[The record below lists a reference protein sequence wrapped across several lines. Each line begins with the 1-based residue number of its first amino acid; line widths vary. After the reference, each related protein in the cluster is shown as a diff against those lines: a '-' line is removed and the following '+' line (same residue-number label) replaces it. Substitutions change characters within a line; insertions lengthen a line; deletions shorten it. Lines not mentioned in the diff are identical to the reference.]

1 MKITNLAIRYRPS
14 IAVLTVII
22 VLGGLGSYITIPKE
36 SFPSIEIPNI
46 VVTTVY
52 PGASPDD
59 IESLLTEPIEREI
72 QAVNGIKEIR
82 STSVEGVSS
91 VIIEFDPEVSMDEAF
106 QRVRDKVDVAKS
118 ELPADVEEPLV
129 SEIDLEEFPI
139 MNINLSAPYSLAR
152 LKQVAEDL
160 AEELEAIPNLLEVPV
175 VGGLEREVQVSV
187 DIHALQGYNLAFE
200 DVVSAI
206 QSENT
211 NLPGGSL
218 NVDRLDYLVRIN
230 GEFQDPE
237 AEISGLVISS
247 PNGRPVYVRDVANV
261 DFGFRER
268 SSYARLRV
276 LQVEENNRLTRLPE
290 GEAATNPV
298 VTLNVKKR
306 SGANILITADQVNE
320 VLDEFPLPSGT
331 RVVIT
336 GDMSEQVL
344 TFVKDLENNI
354 ISGLIFV
361 VLVLLFFLGV
371 RNAAL
376 VGIAIPLSMLLC
388 FIVFQTIGQELNFVI
403 LFSLIIALGMLVDNA
418 VVIVE
423 NIYRYREMGHGRWEA
438 ARLGTAEVGGAVV
451 ASTATTVAAFVP
463 MMFWPGVT
471 GKFMS
476 YLPLTLIVTLTCS
489 LFIAIII
496 NPVIT
501 GFFMRLDGEELSP
514 RPPLFR
520 RLALA
525 AVLMLAVLLGAANW
539 KTLVVLVVAV
549 PILYFAN
556 TRLFS
561 PLANNFVRAYLPKL
575 LTHYKVFLRFML
587 HRTYAS
593 GEAALAH
600 RALWL
605 ATIIAAAVGCL
616 SIGVSVAHRMP
627 PLMMA
632 GVPAMLA
639 SVVLAFV
646 LLFRTRNTYFRN
658 CFALGS
664 FTLGV
669 LLLICGGL
677 ITNLLGLT
685 AGLTLLLPA
694 SLLLVTGLA
703 GIFLH
708 TAESLYLGGKTTA
721 KAGLAF
727 SVVVLGVLVL
737 MSMVRQ
743 VEAAT
748 MVILILLP
756 AGIVAIGA
764 LGMLLNGRLLRRRSE
779 LLLTDNRAR
788 LLTLTLGGLF
798 SIFGL
803 FAAAPTGVEFFPDTD
818 PTLVNISLEA
828 PLGTNIDETN
838 RVTSEAQQRVNAL
851 LEGNSNDRSNV
862 KNILVNVGTG
872 GDAMFGGGA
881 PGSENSIVTL
891 NMVDYADRP
900 ESSRNTMTRLRE
912 RLQGIPGISM
922 DFEKDN
928 PGPPVGAPVNIEISG
943 ESFDEIAR
951 ITAAI
956 KGRLLEAASSGTI
969 PGLVDINDNLNTG
982 RPELRVNIDRQRA
995 ARFGLSTWQIANTIR
1010 SAINGIEASKYRTGK
1025 DEYDIIVRL
1034 EEVQR
1039 ESLESIEQLTIVDED
1054 VQIPITAVADFEI
1067 VGGLGSI
1074 TRLDLERVAT
1084 VTGDVAPGFNGA
1096 AILGQVQALLSDYE
1110 RSLPAGYGLAY
1121 TGENEE
1127 QQEAFG
1133 FLFTAL
1139 MIGVA
1144 GIFMIM
1150 IAQFNS
1156 VSAPL
1161 IIMVAVGLSLIGV
1174 LLGLTLTRTPFG
1186 LMTFIGVISLAG
1198 IVVNNNIVLIDYIR
1212 QLRDRGYNKLSAIV
1226 EGGATRLRPV
1236 VLTVLTTVIGLVP
1249 LTFGINVDFVGL
1261 LTDFAP
1267 DFQFGSE
1274 NTQFWGAMG
1283 TAIISGLL
1291 FATFLTLV
1299 IVPVM
1304 YSVFD
1309 SLSTRLGAALSR
1321 RRSADAAPA
1330 PGA

>member
-22 VLGGLGSYITIPKE
+22 VLAGLGSYITIPKE

-46 VVTTVY
+46 VVTTIY
-52 PGASPDD
+52 PGASPGD

-91 VIIEFDPEVSMDEAF
+91 VIIEFNPEISMDEAF

-129 SEIDLEEFPI
+129 SEIDFEEFPI

-200 DVVSAI
+200 DVVSTI
-206 QSENT
+206 QGENT

-237 AEISGLVISS
+237 AEISSLVISS

-261 DFGFRER
+261 DFGYRER

-276 LQVEENNRLTRLPE
+276 LQVEEENRLIRLPE
-290 GEAATNPV
+290 RDAATNPV

-306 SGANILITADQVNE
+306 SGANILITADEVRE
-320 VLDEFPLPSGT
+320 VLDSFPLPGGT

-371 RNAAL
+371 RNATL
-376 VGIAIPLSMLLC
+376 VGIAIPLSMLLS
-388 FIVFQTIGQELNFVI
+388 FIVFQAIGQELNFVI

-423 NIYRYREMGHGRWEA
+423 NIYRYRELGHGRWEA

-476 YLPLTLIVTLTCS
+476 YLPLTLIVTLVCS

-501 GFFMRLDGEELSP
+501 GFFMRLDGEKIDP

-520 RLALA
+520 RLATA
-525 AVLMLAVLLGAANW
+525 AVVLIGVLLAAANW
-539 KTLVVLVVAV
+539 KTLVVLVVAIPV
-549 PILYFAN
+549 MYFAN

-561 PLANNFVRAYLPKL
+561 PLANNFVRAFLPRL

-587 HRTYAS
+587 RRTYES
-593 GEAALAH
+593 REPVLG
-600 RALWL
+600 RRVLWL
-605 ATIIAAAVGCL
+605 VAVAAAAAGCL
-616 SIGVSVAHRMP
+616 AIGISVVHEMP

-632 GVPAMLA
+632 GAPAMLVA
-639 SVVLAFV
+639 AVVAFV
-646 LLFRTRNTYFRN
+646 LLFRTRNAYFRN

-669 LLLICGGL
+669 LVLVAGSLIS
-677 ITNLLGLT
+677 NLLGLT
-685 AGLTLLLPA
+685 AGLTLLLPG
-694 SLLLVTGLA
+694 SLVLIIGLA

-708 TAESLYLGGKTTA
+708 TAETLYLGGKTTV

-727 SVVVLGVLVL
+727 SGLVLGVLVL

-748 MVILILLP
+748 MAILILLP
-756 AGIVAIGA
+756 AGVVVFGT
-764 LGMLLNGRLLRRRSE
+764 LGMLLNGRLLRRRTE

-881 PGSENSIVTL
+881 PGSEKSVLTL

-912 RLQGIPGISM
+912 RLQGIPGTSM
-922 DFEKDN
+922 DFAKDN

-943 ESFDEIAR
+943 ESFAEIAR

-956 KGRLLEAASSGTI
+956 KRRLLQAANTGAI
-969 PGLVDINDNLNTG
+969 PGLVDINDDLNTG
-982 RPELRVNIDRQRA
+982 RPELRVNIDRLRA
-995 ARFGLSTWQIANTIR
+995 ARFGLSTWEIANTVR

-1039 ESLESIEQLTIVDED
+1039 ESLESIEQLTIVDEG

-1084 VTGDVAPGFNGA
+1084 VTGDVAPGYNGA
-1096 AILGQVQALLSDYE
+1096 AVLGQVRELLSDYE
-1110 RSLPAGYGLAY
+1110 RGLPAGYALAY

-1139 MIGVA
+1139 LIGVA

-1212 QLRDRGYNKLSAIV
+1212 QLRDRGYNKLNAIV
-1226 EGGATRLRPV
+1226 DGGATRLRPV

-1249 LTFGINVDFVGL
+1249 LTFGINIDFVGL

-1309 SLSTRLGAALSR
+1309 SLGLRLGAALSR